1 MNNEQIEAVYA
12 TLTGT
17 LRKEFR
23 VPGVE
28 NLFDEGSECMNCYC
42 KMLAVYERL
51 CDRLGVIDEDEDVEV
66 IIHSLMTIE
75 QNVSIKMFEYGM
87 KFALNNK

>member
-1 MNNEQIEAVYA
+1 MKKPQIEAFYA

-17 LRKEFR
+17 MRKEFR

-28 NLFDEGSECMNCYC
+28 NLFDEGSECMDCYC
-42 KMLAVYERL
+42 KMLAAYERL

-66 IIHSLMTIE
+66 IIHALMTIE
-75 QNVSIKMFEYGM
+75 HRVATKMFEYGM
-87 KFALNNK
+87 KFAVDNK

>member
-1 MNNEQIEAVYA
+1 MNRGQIEAVYA

-17 LRKEFR
+17 MRKEFR

-28 NLFDEGSECMNCYC
+28 NLFYDGGDCMSCYC
-42 KMLAVYERL
+42 KMLAAYERL

-75 QNVSIKMFEYGM
+75 RNVGIKMFEYGM